1 MTDVTS
7 VTRPTTS
14 EIIAMAMVADERIRQ
29 FFREAGQLSPAQ
41 IEMLSRTSGAPTI
54 SPLSLGVDPCFLAAV
69 ASGAW
74 TSTHRSLS
82 VQVHEA
88 ARVTAAGL
96 VRFGRRR
103 RRLAHVLADAALVVL
118 ADADPS
124 SPLSDSLRARLA
136 APWAAA
142 VGSWPGR
149 VLEPA
154 Q

>member
-7 VTRPTTS
+7 TKRPTTS
-14 EIIAMAMVADERIRQ
+14 EITAMAIVADVRIRQ
-29 FFREAGQLSPAQ
+29 FFCEAGQLSPAQ
-41 IEMLSRTSGAPTI
+41 VEILSRTSGAPTL

-82 VQVHEA
+82 AQVHEA

-136 APWAAA
+136 APWSAA